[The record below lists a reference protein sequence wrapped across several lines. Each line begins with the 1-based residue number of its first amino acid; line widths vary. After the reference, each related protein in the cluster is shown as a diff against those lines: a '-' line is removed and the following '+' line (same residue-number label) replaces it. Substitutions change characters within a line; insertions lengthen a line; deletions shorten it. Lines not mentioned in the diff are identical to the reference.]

1 MRSRRRGFGVEH
13 FPRKHL
19 AGSYVG
25 ARTIERGTL
34 GCPSLSP
41 RSTSLFRIAQRSYRW
56 AGCFSFL
63 RLWRQTQRVKF
74 DSKRNILS
82 FIGSMGTNNG
92 QFQGPSDA
100 AIDSQG
106 NIYGLDYFNF
116 PIQKF
121 DSKGRGLCMKS
132 RWKFDW
138 RYAAPTVIGRGRII
152 AICVFALLSMV
163 SQSMANDAQVFW
175 HSQPVKPGQTV
186 LIYGDELAD
195 ARVIG
200 GRLGDGPAGMPGE
213 NKGVVPGFKSRP
225 LTIIQARKRA
235 LKAILPDEAPGVYA
249 LMVGAGQHSQRIL
262 VNAPQVWWARGA
274 HRLNAVPGEDLRLF
288 GLGLGWR
295 GVHEPLAGKPPK
307 NLGTRIVL
315 QGPRTTELVTADAD
329 LYSARAPLPKDLPEG
344 EYIVWVH
351 NGCGGTAAWGRCLE
365 PLRIVRPDSWPT
377 TEYNVLRFGARGDGV
392 ADDTDAVQAALD
404 TAGRAGGGVIYCP
417 SGQYRFNRP
426 LRIPRW
432 TLLRGES
439 RDKTLF
445 YWSNR
450 HFARLRGII
459 HGEAH
464 FGLEDLTIWYVGAE
478 HGIENMAE
486 VEGKDLYSNANRP
499 SWWQEGDIRL
509 RRLVIRWSP
518 YGARPGWGQLSDTIE
533 LTRQLN
539 FESLDAA
546 GKGVAIWLCGRDI
559 RVEDCDVYSG
569 GFPLLLAFMSDGSLV
584 RNNVL
589 RTGRGGLVWA
599 QRGRKVIW
607 ENNQMLGSD
616 NLSRAGWS
624 TKAHP
629 YYDQVY
635 FRGNTVAFAQSADY
649 EIVGSDGASPVYY
662 GGVAPGGGTQVQL
675 KRPVRS
681 WPFEPAGHLAFVLA
695 GKGKGQARTI
705 VRGSTQSIELE
716 RPWQV
721 PLDETSLLGINHSL
735 RQWLMVGNQIADGD
749 SMQMYGL
756 NHEVV
761 FAENRLE
768 RVGGSSEAALRFL
781 AFQHTSDG
789 PEAAEPSF
797 FSQMLGNHLVAHR
810 MDLRRFESGTAA
822 VELSGGDV
830 DSLGDVETPCLMN
843 AAVLRGNRIQGG
855 KILISVGSQKP
866 FRAEDILIED
876 NVISD
881 APVGIEIGGR
891 TAGIMMRRNSL
902 AAVREP
908 LRGEGIRDAWLEPGM
923 RVRNWLSSLDW
934 VGGRLA
940 HATWPATY
948 TRIARAVQM
957 GRQEDSEV
965 VLGELQR
972 LVAPMVIQAIP
983 PPHHAD
989 LARVLFSVQ
998 VEVQASA
1005 SLEKL
1010 LDTGAG
1016 GSCEVRVQFSNAG
1029 IQKLQCRVEPVWP
1042 RGWQAGSGTVE
1053 APAGRSTTLRLP
1065 VVLPPGSR
1073 GSYTFPAQITIQAG
1087 ESVVSWQESIP
1098 VGTGAIQEW
1107 RVLGPFAADAMAAS
1121 TLANTARDAWNL
1133 QAPVK
1138 VGNAELFWRSIT
1150 NTSRLKLSEPVP
1162 AGQELGTGMVGAYA
1176 LCAVEA
1182 DADLWAEV
1190 TVGSGAPGGKF
1201 EVQFYLD
1208 GKELWDL
1215 RLGRETWSPKR
1226 LPLRMNQGRHFL
1238 LVVARDQRVVPDVS
1252 ISIRELGLPS
1262 GGRVRPVAPNTI
1274 K

>member
-1 MRSRRRGFGVEH
+1 M
-13 FPRKHL
+13 L
-19 AGSYVG
+19 
-25 ARTIERGTL
+25 
-34 GCPSLSP
+34 
-41 RSTSLFRIAQRSYRW
+41 
-56 AGCFSFL
+56 
-63 RLWRQTQRVKF
+63 
-74 DSKRNILS
+74 
-82 FIGSMGTNNG
+82 
-92 QFQGPSDA
+92 
-100 AIDSQG
+100 
-106 NIYGLDYFNF
+106 
-116 PIQKF
+116 
-121 DSKGRGLCMKS
+121 
-132 RWKFDW
+132 
-138 RYAAPTVIGRGRII
+138 
-152 AICVFALLSMV
+152 
-163 SQSMANDAQVFW
+163 W
-175 HSQPVKPGQTV
+175 HSQPVKPGQSV
-186 LIYGDELAD
+186 LIYGDDLA
-195 ARVIG
+195 AAQVVG
-200 GRLGDGPAGMPGE
+200 GRLDDGPAGMPGDG
-213 NKGVVPGFKSRP
+213 KGAVPDFKSRP
-225 LTIIQARKRA
+225 LTVIQARERA
-235 LKAILPDEAPGVYA
+235 LKAILPDDAPGVYA
-249 LMVGAGQHSQRIL
+249 LTVGADPHSQRIL
-262 VNAPQVWWARGA
+262 VNAPQVWWGRGA
-274 HRLNAVPGEDLRLF
+274 QRLEAVPGEDLRLF

-295 GVHEPLAGKPPK
+295 GVHQPLAGEPPK
-307 NLGTRIVL
+307 NRGTRIVL
-315 QGPRTTELVTADAD
+315 QGPRTTELVVSDAD
-329 LYSARAPLPKDLPEG
+329 LYSARAPLPADLPVG

-351 NGCGGTAAWGRCLE
+351 NGCGGPAAWGRCPE
-365 PLRIVRPDSWPT
+365 PLRVGRPDPWPA

-404 TAGRAGGGVIYCP
+404 AAGQAGGGTVYCP

-426 LRIPRW
+426 LRMPRR
-432 TLLRGES
+432 TLLRGET
-439 RDKTLF
+439 RDKTLL

-459 HGEAH
+459 HGEAQ

-478 HGIENMAE
+478 RGIENMAE
-486 VEGKDLYSNANRP
+486 VEGKSLYSNANRP

-509 RRLVIRWSP
+509 RRLLIRWSP

-607 ENNQMLGSD
+607 EDNQMLGSD

-662 GGVAPGGGTQVQL
+662 GGVVPGGGTQVQL
-675 KRPVRS
+675 QRPVKS
-681 WPFEPAGHLAFVLA
+681 WPFEPEGHLAFVLA
-695 GKGKGQARTI
+695 GKGKGQARGV
-705 VRGSTQSIELE
+705 VRGSTQSIELD
-716 RPWQV
+716 RPWEV

-797 FSQMLGNHLVAHR
+797 FSQMLGNQLVAHR

-822 VELSGGDV
+822 MELSGGDV
-830 DSLGDVETPCLMN
+830 DSLGNVETPCLMN

-902 AAVREP
+902 TAVREP
-908 LRGEGIRDAWLEPGM
+908 LLGEGIRDAWLEPGM
-923 RVRNWLSSLDW
+923 RVRNWLSSLDG

-940 HATWPATY
+940 HTAWPATY
-948 TRIARAVQM
+948 ARVTRAVQT
-957 GRQEDSEV
+957 GPSGDSEE
-965 VLGELQR
+965 VLGELQL
-972 LVAPMVIQAIP
+972 LVAPMVTQAIP
-983 PPHHAD
+983 PPQHAE

-998 VEVQASA
+998 AEVQPDAA
-1005 SLEKL
+1005 LERML
-1010 LDTGAG
+1010 ETGVG
-1016 GSCEVRVQFSNAG
+1016 GSSEVRVQFSNAG
-1029 IQKLQCRVEPVWP
+1029 SQKLQCRVEPVWP
-1042 RGWQAGSGTVE
+1042 RGWQAGSSETLE
-1053 APAGRSTTLRLP
+1053 APAGRPTTLRLP
-1065 VVLPPGSR
+1065 VVLPAGSR
-1073 GSYTFPAQITIQAG
+1073 GSYTFPAKITVQSG
-1087 ESVVSWQESIP
+1087 ESVVSWLESIP
-1098 VGTGAIQEW
+1098 VGTGAVHEW
-1107 RVLGPFAADAMAAS
+1107 QVVGPFPADTMAAS
-1121 TLANTARDAWNL
+1121 TLVNTARDAWNL
-1133 QAPVK
+1133 EAPVN
-1138 VGNAELFWRSIT
+1138 VGNGEFPWRSVT
-1150 NTSRLKLSEPVP
+1150 NTARLEWIDPVSGSRESG
-1162 AGQELGTGMVGAYA
+1162 AGLVGAYA

-1226 LPLRMNQGRHFL
+1226 LPLRLNQGRHFL
-1238 LVVARDQRVVPDVS
+1238 LVAARDRRTVPDVS
-1252 ISIRELGLPS
+1252 ISIRELGHSS
-1262 GGRVRPVAPNTI
+1262 GGRVRPVAPKTLR
-1274 K
+1274 

>member
-1 MRSRRRGFGVEH
+1 MASE
-13 FPRKHL
+13 PRVL
-19 AGSYVG
+19 
-25 ARTIERGTL
+25 
-34 GCPSLSP
+34 
-41 RSTSLFRIAQRSYRW
+41 
-56 AGCFSFL
+56 
-63 RLWRQTQRVKF
+63 
-74 DSKRNILS
+74 
-82 FIGSMGTNNG
+82 
-92 QFQGPSDA
+92 
-100 AIDSQG
+100 
-106 NIYGLDYFNF
+106 
-116 PIQKF
+116 
-121 DSKGRGLCMKS
+121 
-132 RWKFDW
+132 
-138 RYAAPTVIGRGRII
+138 
-152 AICVFALLSMV
+152 
-163 SQSMANDAQVFW
+163 W
-175 HSQPVKPGQTV
+175 HSQPVKPGQSV
-186 LIYGDELAD
+186 LIYGDDLA
-195 ARVIG
+195 AAQVVG
-200 GRLGDGPAGMPGE
+200 GRLDDGPAGMPGDG
-213 NKGVVPGFKSRP
+213 KGAVPDFKSQP
-225 LTIIQARKRA
+225 LTVIQARERA
-235 LKAILPDEAPGVYA
+235 LKAILPDDAPGVYA
-249 LMVGAGQHSQRIL
+249 LTVGADPHSQRIL
-262 VNAPQVWWARGA
+262 VNAPQVWWGRGA
-274 HRLNAVPGEDLRLF
+274 QRLEAVPGEDLRLF

-295 GVHEPLAGKPPK
+295 GVHQPLAGEPPK
-307 NLGTRIVL
+307 NRGTRIVL
-315 QGPRTTELVTADAD
+315 QGPRTTELVVADAD
-329 LYSARAPLPKDLPEG
+329 LYSARAPLPADLPVG
-344 EYIVWVH
+344 EYTVWVH
-351 NGCGGTAAWGRCLE
+351 NGCGGPAAWGRCLE
-365 PLRIVRPDSWPT
+365 PLRVGRPDPWPA

-404 TAGRAGGGVIYCP
+404 AAGQAGGGTVYCP

-426 LRIPRW
+426 LRMPRR
-432 TLLRGES
+432 TLLRGET
-439 RDKTLF
+439 RDKTLL

-459 HGEAH
+459 HGEAQ

-478 HGIENMAE
+478 RGIENMAE
-486 VEGKDLYSNANRP
+486 VEGKSLYSNANRP

-509 RRLVIRWSP
+509 RRLLIRWSP

-607 ENNQMLGSD
+607 EDNQMLGSD

-662 GGVAPGGGTQVQL
+662 GGVVPGGGTQVQL
-675 KRPVRS
+675 QRPVKS
-681 WPFEPAGHLAFVLA
+681 WPFEPEGHLAFVLA
-695 GKGKGQARTI
+695 GKGKGQARGV
-705 VRGSTQSIELE
+705 VRGSAQSIELD
-716 RPWQV
+716 RPWEV

-797 FSQMLGNHLVAHR
+797 FSQMLGNQLVAHR

-822 VELSGGDV
+822 MELSGGDV
-830 DSLGDVETPCLMN
+830 DSLGNVETPCLMN

-902 AAVREP
+902 TAVREP
-908 LRGEGIRDAWLEPGM
+908 LLGEGIRDAWLEPGM
-923 RVRNWLSSLDW
+923 RVRNWLSSLDG

-940 HATWPATY
+940 HTAWPATY
-948 TRIARAVQM
+948 ARVTRAVQT
-957 GRQEDSEV
+957 GPSGDSEA

-972 LVAPMVIQAIP
+972 RVAPMVTQAIP
-983 PPHHAD
+983 PPQHAE

-998 VEVQASA
+998 AEVQPDAA
-1005 SLEKL
+1005 LERML
-1010 LDTGAG
+1010 ETGVG
-1016 GSCEVRVQFSNAG
+1016 GSSEVRVQFSNAG
-1029 IQKLQCRVEPVWP
+1029 SQKLQCRVEPVWP
-1042 RGWQAGSGTVE
+1042 RGWEAGSGTVE
-1053 APAGRSTTLRLP
+1053 APAAGPTTLRMP
-1065 VVLPPGSR
+1065 VVLPAGSR
-1073 GSYTFPAQITIQAG
+1073 GAYSFPAKITVQSG
-1087 ESVVSWQESIP
+1087 ESVVSWLESIP
-1098 VGTGAIQEW
+1098 VGTGAVHEW
-1107 RVLGPFAADAMAAS
+1107 QVVGPFPADTMAAS
-1121 TLANTARDAWNL
+1121 TLVNTARDAWNL
-1133 QAPVK
+1133 NAPVN
-1138 VGNAELFWRSIT
+1138 VGNGEYLWRPMT
-1150 NTSRLKLSEPVP
+1150 NTVRLEWTDPVSGSRESG
-1162 AGQELGTGMVGAYA
+1162 AGWVGAYA

-1201 EVQFYLD
+1201 EVQFYID
-1208 GKELWDL
+1208 GQELWDL

-1226 LPLRMNQGRHFL
+1226 LPLRLNQGRHFL
-1238 LVVARDQRVVPDVS
+1238 LVAARDRRTVPDVS
-1252 ISIRELGLPS
+1252 ISIRELGHSS
-1262 GGRVRPVAPNTI
+1262 GGRVRPVAPKTLR
-1274 K
+1274 

>member
-1 MRSRRRGFGVEH
+1 
-13 FPRKHL
+13 
-19 AGSYVG
+19 
-25 ARTIERGTL
+25 
-34 GCPSLSP
+34 
-41 RSTSLFRIAQRSYRW
+41 
-56 AGCFSFL
+56 
-63 RLWRQTQRVKF
+63 
-74 DSKRNILS
+74 
-82 FIGSMGTNNG
+82 
-92 QFQGPSDA
+92 
-100 AIDSQG
+100 
-106 NIYGLDYFNF
+106 
-116 PIQKF
+116 
-121 DSKGRGLCMKS
+121 MKS
-132 RWKFDW
+132 RWNFG
-138 RYAAPTVIGRGRII
+138 GRGAVSSWMGSAWII
-152 AICVFALLSMV
+152 AFCGFVM
-163 SQSMANDAQVFW
+163 QSMASDPRVLW
-175 HSQPVKPGQTV
+175 HSQPVKPGQSV
-186 LIYGDELAD
+186 LVYGHELA
-195 ARVIG
+195 AAPVVG
-200 GRLGDGPAGMPGE
+200 GRLDDGPAGMPGDG
-213 NKGVVPGFKSRP
+213 NGVVPDFKSRP
-225 LTIIQARKRA
+225 LTVIQARERA

-249 LMVGAGQHSQRIL
+249 LTVGADPHSQRIL
-262 VNAPQVWWARGA
+262 VNAPQVWWGRGA
-274 HRLNAVPGEDLRLF
+274 QRLEALPGEDLRLF

-295 GVHEPLAGKPPK
+295 GVHEALAGEPPK

-315 QGPRTTELVTADAD
+315 QGPRTTELVVADAD
-329 LYSARAPLPKDLPEG
+329 LYSARAPLPADLPVG
-344 EYIVWVH
+344 EYTVWVH
-351 NGCGGTAAWGRCLE
+351 NGCGGPAAWGRCLE
-365 PLRIVRPDSWPT
+365 PLRVGRPDPWPA

-404 TAGRAGGGVIYCP
+404 AAGQAGGGTVHCP

-426 LRIPRW
+426 LRMPRR

-439 RDKTLF
+439 RDKTLL

-459 HGEAH
+459 HGEAQ

-478 HGIENMAE
+478 RGIENMAE
-486 VEGKDLYSNANRP
+486 VEGKSLYSTANRP
-499 SWWQEGDIRL
+499 PWWQEGDIRL
-509 RRLVIRWSP
+509 RRLFIRWSP
-518 YGARPGWGQLSDTIE
+518 YGARPGWGQLSDTLE

-607 ENNQMLGSD
+607 EDNQMLGSD

-662 GGVAPGGGTQVQL
+662 GGVVPGGGTQLQL
-675 KRPVRS
+675 QRPVKS
-681 WPFEPAGHLAFVLA
+681 WPFEPEGHLAFVLA
-695 GKGKGQARTI
+695 GKGKGQARAV
-705 VRGSTQSIELE
+705 VRGTTQSIELD
-716 RPWQV
+716 RPWEV

-735 RQWLMVGNQIADGD
+735 RQWLMVGNRIADGD

-797 FSQMLGNHLVAHR
+797 FSQMLGNQLVAHR

-822 VELSGGDV
+822 MELSGGDV
-830 DSLGDVETPCLMN
+830 DSLGNVETPCLMN

-902 AAVREP
+902 TAVREP
-908 LRGEGIRDAWLEPGM
+908 LLGEGIRDAWLEPGM
-923 RVRNWLSSLDW
+923 RVRNWLSSLDG

-940 HATWPATY
+940 HTAWPATY
-948 TRIARAVQM
+948 ARVTRAAQT
-957 GRQEDSEV
+957 GPSGDSEA

-972 LVAPMVIQAIP
+972 LVAPLVTQAIP
-983 PPHHAD
+983 PPQHAE
-989 LARVLFSVQ
+989 LARVLFSLQADVQ
-998 VEVQASA
+998 PDA
-1005 SLEKL
+1005 SLERL
-1010 LDTGAG
+1010 LETGAG
-1016 GSCEVRVQFSNAG
+1016 GSSEVRVRFSNTG
-1029 IQKLQCRVEPVWP
+1029 SQKLQCRIEPVWP
-1042 RGWQAGSGTVE
+1042 RGWQAGSSEILE
-1053 APAGRSTTLRLP
+1053 APPGQPTTLRMP
-1065 VVLPPGSR
+1065 VVLPAGSR
-1073 GSYTFPAQITIQAG
+1073 GAYTFPAKITVQSG
-1087 ESVVSWQESIP
+1087 ESVVSWLESIS
-1098 VGTGAIQEW
+1098 VGTGAVHEW
-1107 RVLGPFAADAMAAS
+1107 LVAGPFPADTMPAS
-1121 TLANTARDAWNL
+1121 TLVTTAPNTWKLKAPVTVGNEEFLWRPITNTARLEFTD
-1133 QAPVK
+1133 PVS
-1138 VGNAELFWRSIT
+1138 G
-1150 NTSRLKLSEPVP
+1150 SRESG
-1162 AGQELGTGMVGAYA
+1162 AGWVGAYA

-1190 TVGSGAPGGKF
+1190 TVSSGAPGGKF

-1226 LPLRMNQGRHFL
+1226 LPLRMNPGRHFL
-1238 LVVARDQRVVPDVS
+1238 LVAARDRRMVPDVS
-1252 ISIRELGLPS
+1252 ISIRELGRSS
-1262 GGRVRPVAPNTI
+1262 GGRVRPVAS
-1274 K
+1274 KSLE